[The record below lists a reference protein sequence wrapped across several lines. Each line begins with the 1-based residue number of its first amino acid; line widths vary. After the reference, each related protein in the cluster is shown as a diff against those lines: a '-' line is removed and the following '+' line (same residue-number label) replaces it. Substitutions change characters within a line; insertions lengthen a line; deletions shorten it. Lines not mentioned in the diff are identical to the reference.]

1 MRINLLRD
9 TFFNLINFKTASKTQ
24 KSEIR
29 EYLKTNQTKTKQK
42 KRPKSNAHP
51 KLNQNQ
57 KSNVF
62 TAVYLNPDN
71 STPQKIKPSS
81 KTHQIKNTRV
91 YKIAWKHLQF
101 KNVND
106 W

>member
-9 TFFNLINFKTASKTQ
+9 TFFNLINFKTTSKTP

-51 KLNQNQ
+51 K
-57 KSNVF
+57 
-62 TAVYLNPDN
+62 
-71 STPQKIKPSS
+71 
-81 KTHQIKNTRV
+81 
-91 YKIAWKHLQF
+91 
-101 KNVND
+101 
-106 W
+106 